1 MGWSRS
7 AWAPH
12 WRRCNHWPPRRSSW
26 HRSRSASSRGW
37 RSRAPRP
44 WDGTAAGLLLSAG
57 IVTAIPL
64 LFFAAAA
71 RRVPLVTIGLLQ
83 FMTPVLQLLCGVLLL
98 GEHVAPALWVGFGIV
113 WVALALLTL
122 DSLRSARAGRA
133 QVARTDLED
142 PEP

>member
-1 MGWSRS
+1 MAGGREH
-7 AWAPH
+7 PD
-12 WRRCNHWPPRRSSW
+12 P
-26 HRSRSASSRGW
+26 
-37 RSRAPRP
+37 
-44 WDGTAAGLLLSAG
+44 GTARRRAHGLLLSAG
-57 IVTAIPL
+57 VVTAIPL

-122 DSLRSARAGRA
+122 DSLRSALRWSGPGRPD
-133 QVARTDLED
+133 RPRD